1 MKSYEEQAL
10 AGIELDDDA
19 VMQYL
24 LQNPDFFIR
33 NARLVEQMHIPHPVR
48 GSVSLVEWQLG
59 RQRNQIGQLE
69 EEITLLMEQAGL
81 NEVLFNRLLQ
91 LQSNLATASSLQD
104 MLNRLQRLARD
115 FGLSGANVRLFSDR
129 WHIGAPSDFTHLALA
144 RHAFEPLRIQRL
156 GSDNH
161 YLGGLNGSELLLLLP
176 QAKQVGS
183 VALSLLGKNGDLG
196 VIIFSSRD
204 TQHYQQGMGTVML
217 NQLSML
223 LPSLLERW
231 IEPV

>member
-104 MLNRLQRLARD
+104 MLNRLQRWARD

-204 TQHYQQGMGTVML
+204 THHYQQGMGTVML

>member
-1 MKSYEEQAL
+1 MKIYEDQAL

-104 MLNRLQRLARD
+104 MLNRLQRWARD

>member
-10 AGIELDDDA
+10 AGIELDDGA

-104 MLNRLQRLARD
+104 MLNRLQRWARD

>member
-10 AGIELDDDA
+10 EGIALDDDA

-91 LQSNLATASSLQD
+91 LQTHLTAASSLQD
-104 MLNRLQRLARD
+104 MLNRLQRWARD

-129 WHIGAPSDFTHLALA
+129 WHIGAPSDFTHLGLS

-161 YLGGLNGSELLLLLP
+161 YLGSLNGPELLLLLP

-183 VALSLLGKNGDLG
+183 VALSLLGKEGDLG

-204 TQHYQQGMGTVML
+204 IQHYQQGMGTVML
-217 NQLSML
+217 NQLSTL
-223 LPSLLERW
+223 LPSLLARW
-231 IEPV
+231 IEPA

>member
-104 MLNRLQRLARD
+104 MLNRLQRWARD

>member
-104 MLNRLQRLARD
+104 MLNRLQRWARD

-161 YLGGLNGSELLLLLP
+161 YLAGLNGSELLLLLP

>member
-1 MKSYEEQAL
+1 MKSYEDQTL
-10 AGIELDDDA
+10 TGIELDDDA
-19 VMQYL
+19 VMQFL

-91 LQSNLATASSLQD
+91 LQSHLAAASSLQD
-104 MLNRLQRLARD
+104 MLNRFQRWARD

-129 WHIGAPSDFTHLALA
+129 WHIGAPSDFTHLGLS
-144 RHAFEPLRIQRL
+144 RTAFEPLRIQRL

-161 YLGGLNGSELLLLLP
+161 YLGSLNGPELLLLLP
-176 QAKQVGS
+176 QAKNVGS
-183 VALSLLGKNGDLG
+183 VALSLLGKEGDLG

-217 NQLSML
+217 NQLSLL
-223 LPSLLERW
+223 LPSLLARW
-231 IEPV
+231 IEPA